1 MEIHSLNTV
10 GSLIILDYTTARR
23 YSKSIIFISWHTEKK
38 STKSSVMCDIL
49 VVMVVVVV
57 VVVVGKFQNFRF
69 ADTHNT

>member
-1 MEIHSLNTV
+1 
-10 GSLIILDYTTARR
+10 
-23 YSKSIIFISWHTEKK
+23 
-38 STKSSVMCDIL
+38 MCDIL